1 VVLKGES
8 LDVGDGEFQVYGEFV
23 DVAAELGVVL
33 FELLI
38 RR

>member
-1 VVLKGES
+1 VVLKAES
-8 LDVGDGEFQVYGEFV
+8 LDIGDREFQVHGEFL

-33 FELLI
+33 FELLV